1 MHKTKRSRQDS
12 PTKKR
17 PVVAPSRAVDHQPAG
32 RASGIGLVDALK
44 RAITKSGL
52 THYAIGKLAACNP
65 TQLDRFMSG
74 ERKKQGLGLE
84 TAGRIAAA
92 LGLQLVTIK

>member
-1 MHKTKRSRQDS
+1 MHKAKRTGQSKATQ
-12 PTKKR
+12 KR
-17 PVVAPSRAVDHQPAG
+17 PVVASDRPVDHRPAG
-32 RASGIGLVDALK
+32 RTGGLVDTLK

-65 TQLDRFMSG
+65 SQVDRFVSG
-74 ERKKQGLGLE
+74 ERDLGLE